1 MGAITKTLNGVV
13 TLTPLAAQTYNFVVP
28 NPNTLDVQVL
38 AEVYIHCDSTAG
50 IITINLPNI
59 ATIGSFS
66 PKIYIVDV
74 NSAATAHDIVIN
86 ADGGTA
92 GPPVVAAN
100 TINGLAS
107 YTISTDDLSVCLSVV
122 SSTQWHLN

>member
-1 MGAITKTLNGVV
+1 MPNITKTLNGLV
-13 TLTPLAAQTYNFVVP
+13 TLTPLAAQEYDFVVP

-38 AEVYIHCDSTAG
+38 SEVYIHCDSTAG

-59 ATIGSFS
+59 ATIGTYS
-66 PKIYIVDV
+66 PKVYIVDV

-86 ADGGTA
+86 ADGGSMVL
-92 GPPVVAAN
+92 PVN

-107 YTISTDDLSVCLSVV
+107 YTISTNDLSVCLSVV
-122 SSTQWHLN
+122 SGTQWHLN